1 MSEMLG
7 NQYFLGRNFHGAEK
21 EYEECL
27 AKYPDNKILRKKII
41 ICYTQTGKYKQAIDE
56 FLKLIQED
64 IDFVINTD
72 IIGEDCPCTEI
83 IFELEKNLP
92 LESKSSLIY
101 SILGIIWSYCDIGRG
116 YDYFQKAL
124 KMEDGKKIEK
134 ICSLLEL
141 KLKEQNK
148 INIHEDKIKSSKQG
162 GTL

>member
-7 NQYFLGRNFHGAEK
+7 NQYFLGRNFSGAEK

-41 ICYTQTGKYKQAIDE
+41 VCYTQTGKYERAIHE

-72 IIGEDCPCTEI
+72 IIGEDCPCNEI
-83 IFELEKNLP
+83 IFELEKNFP
-92 LESKSSLIY
+92 LKSESALTFT
-101 SILGIIWSYCDIGRG
+101 ILGILWSYCDINRG

-124 KMEDGKKIEK
+124 KIEADKNIEK
-134 ICSLLEL
+134 ILFLLGS

-148 INIHEDKIKSSKQG
+148 TNIRKDKIKSSKQG